1 MLVLLICMCILRL
14 TGRCQL
20 LQVAVLLETEEVV
33 SESCQSAK
41 SARLQSAA
49 IRKVILQAASCI
61 MLL

>member
-1 MLVLLICMCILRL
+1 MLVLLICMCVLRL

-33 SESCQSAK
+33 SESYQSAK

-49 IRKVILQAASCI
+49 IRKVILQSASWI
-61 MLL
+61 TLL